1 MIVMIHRVSVVL
13 ACCIAAGP
21 LTAQTPTSW
30 TLENTLRYR
39 NVSAP
44 AVSPDGAL
52 AAVTVTE
59 PVMNGDT
66 SRSRSTL
73 HVFALDATPTTSPLW
88 SEADASAPVW
98 SPDGDWLAFA
108 SSRTGARNVWRARF
122 VDDARVVEQV
132 TDLDRPVREFGWSP
146 DGRWLAF
153 VAADEPDDPARHAAR
168 EASDVRVMGEGHRMA
183 RLYVTPADATGGTR
197 PIRPLTPPRRHVG
210 GHVGAGLDG
219 PGFAWSPD
227 GAEIV
232 FTHSPSP
239 LGDDWVHAD
248 VSIVD
253 VATGAVRPLLVSPA
267 AAGGV
272 AWSPDGEWIALPVT
286 DVPAT
291 YALTTR
297 LHVISPGTGELRPLA
312 ESFDRRPSLIGWSAD
327 SRRVIISESRG
338 VGAVLSALPVD
349 GSERIDLS
357 PDTLLVA
364 GAALGGRRTIVGF
377 VSEAADRPPEAFIA
391 SLDVFTPRQVTAVQ
405 PAVAPALPQTETIRW
420 QAYDGTTVEG
430 LLTYPRR
437 WTPGTRA
444 PLLVILHGGPPSVFT
459 NGFIGRLAWYPIA
472 VFAERGFAVLR
483 PNVRGSS
490 GYGRDFRYANLADW
504 GGGDHRDVVAGIDAL
519 AERGIIDS
527 TRVGIMGWSYG
538 GYLTAISITRTTRFR
553 AASVG
558 AGITDLVS
566 FSGTADIP
574 GFVPSYYGGEFWG
587 DPDPWL
593 RDSPIHN
600 IDRVTT
606 PTLIQHGELDERV
619 PLGQG
624 LQLYHAL
631 RRRGVPVRMLIY
643 PGQGH
648 ALAGPRFQLHAAREN
663 LEWFERWLR

>member
-1 MIVMIHRVSVVL
+1 MILTISRVSVVL
-13 ACCIAAGP
+13 ACCVTAAP
-21 LTAQTPTSW
+21 LSAQAPTSW

-39 NVSAP
+39 SVSAP

-52 AAVTVTE
+52 AAVTVSE

-73 HVFALDATPTTSPLW
+73 HVFALDAAPGTPPLW
-88 SEADASAPVW
+88 SEPDASAPAW

-108 SSRTGARNVWRARF
+108 SARTGARNVWRVRLA
-122 VDDARVVEQV
+122 DDARVVERV

-153 VAADEPDDPARHAAR
+153 VAADEPERHAAR
-168 EASDVRVMGEGHRMA
+168 ERSDVHVMGEGHRMA
-183 RLYVTPADATGGTR
+183 RLYVTPADEAGGTR
-197 PIRPLTPPRRHVG
+197 AIRPLTPPGRHVG

-253 VATGAVRPLLVSPA
+253 VTTAAVRPLLVSPA

-286 DVPAT
+286 DTPAT

-297 LHVISPGTGELRPLA
+297 LHVISPGTGEMRPLA
-312 ESFDRRPSLIGWSAD
+312 ESFDRRPSLVGWSAD
-327 SRRVIISESRG
+327 SRRVIISEARG

-349 GSERIDLS
+349 GSGRIDLS

-364 GAALGGRRTIVGF
+364 GAVLGGRRTIVGF

-405 PAVAPALPQTETIRW
+405 PAVEPALPRTETIRW
-420 QAYDGTTVEG
+420 HAADGTAVEG
-430 LLTYPRR
+430 LLTYPQGWRLD
-437 WTPGTRA
+437 TRA
-444 PLLVILHGGPPSVFT
+444 PLLVILHGGPPSVFL
-459 NGFIGRLAWYPIA
+459 NGFIGRLASYPIA

-490 GYGRDFRYANLADW
+490 GYGRAFRYANLADW
-504 GGGDHRDVVAGIDAL
+504 GGGDYRDVIAGIDAL

-574 GFVPSYYGGEFWG
+574 GFVPSYYGGEFWS

-600 IDRVTT
+600 VARVTT

-643 PGQGH
+643 PRQGH
-648 ALAGPRFQLHAAREN
+648 ALAEPRFQLHAAREN
-663 LEWFERWLR
+663 VAWFERWLR